1 MTPKETRATVS
12 LAAVFATRLLGLF
25 MIYPVFAAYAHG
37 LRGAT
42 VESVGLALGVYGL
55 TQGLLQIPFGL
66 LSDRIGRKSMIT
78 IGLLLLAAGSV
89 VAARATSIETMLF
102 GRILQGAGAVGS
114 VVLAMVADLTR
125 EEVRT
130 RAMAVVGM
138 TIGLS
143 FLIAII
149 AGPALGA
156 VIGVPG
162 IFLFTAL
169 LALIGIVIT
178 QAMVPTPT
186 RTNRHLDAEAV
197 PALISRV
204 LRNRELL
211 RLDFSIFAL
220 HAILTASFLAVPQ
233 VLARTFH
240 MRSGAAWEVYLPVLV
255 VSVVLMVPTIIIAET
270 RQRMK
275 EVFVA
280 TIAILAA
287 SLFLLVV
294 RSQSAVAVIIS
305 LVMFFAAFNVMEA
318 MLPSLVTK
326 TAPADAKGTA
336 TGVYSSCQFLGIFTG
351 GAIGGVMAAAGGPR
365 GVFVFAAV
373 VALIWLALALA
384 MPRPARS
391 SSYLVHLGPYNDSE
405 KDALASRLAAL
416 PGVIEAVVDGGTAY
430 LKIDRPRFDPAS
442 VTQFVAA
449 HSPAGGPR
457 YAGDG

>member
-1 MTPKETRATVS
+1 MTAKETRATAS

-42 VESVGLALGVYGL
+42 VETVGLALGAYGL

-66 LSDRIGRKSMIT
+66 LSDRVGRKTMIT
-78 IGLLLLAAGSV
+78 IGLLVLAAGSV
-89 VAARATSIETMLF
+89 VAARAASIETMLF

-114 VVLAMVADLTR
+114 VVLATVADLTR
-125 EEVRT
+125 EDVRT

-143 FLIAII
+143 FVVAII
-149 AGPALGA
+149 VGPALGA

-169 LALIGIVIT
+169 LALIGIIIT
-178 QAMVPTPT
+178 QAIVPTPA

-197 PALISRV
+197 PALFSRV

-211 RLDFSIFAL
+211 RLNFAIFAL
-220 HAILTASFLAVPQ
+220 HAILTASFLAVPPI
-233 VLARTFH
+233 LAHTVH
-240 MRSGAAWEVYLPVLV
+240 LGSGDAWQVYLPVLV
-255 VSVVLMVPTIIIAET
+255 VSVVLMVPTIILAET

-280 TIAILAA
+280 TIAVLAA
-287 SLFLLVV
+287 SLVLLAVGA
-294 RSQSAVAVIIS
+294 QSAAAVIVA
-305 LVMFFAAFNVMEA
+305 LVLFFAAFNVMEA

-326 TAPADAKGTA
+326 MAPPDAKGTA
-336 TGVYSSCQFLGIFTG
+336 TGIYSSCQFLGIFTG
-351 GAIGGVMAAAGGPR
+351 GAIGGVTAAAGGPR
-365 GVFVFAAV
+365 GVFIFAV
-373 VALIWLALALA
+373 ILALIWLALALV

-391 SSYLVHLGPYNDSE
+391 SSYLVHLGPYRDGE
-405 KDALASRLAAL
+405 REALARRLAAL
-416 PGVIEAVVDGGTAY
+416 PGVIEAVVDDRTAY
-430 LKIDRPRFDPAS
+430 LKIDQQRFDPAS
-442 VTQFVAA
+442 VTQLVAT
-449 HSPAGGPR
+449 HLPA
-457 YAGDG
+457 